1 MSLRKLKALIITG
14 IAVLCVVS
22 CKKDDEGNIVFYGD
36 FQSYSAI
43 QKYLEDNNFDI
54 NSAEFERIPNDYK
67 TLTEEQKASVQK
79 LLDKIEE
86 DEDVQNVYHNMAE

>member
-1 MSLRKLKALIITG
+1 MEWWK
-14 IAVLCVVS
+14 V
-22 CKKDDEGNIVFYGD
+22 KKNEKKENEFEIKTF
-36 FQSYSAI
+36 
-43 QKYLEDNNFDI
+43 K
-54 NSAEFERIPNDYK
+54 FERIPNDYK